1 LKRGKKRSE
10 LERREKR
17 QALRKGVARENSRR
31 RRASDRRR
39 SDLMLS
45 SSDSLLFSAR
55 LSFPFSILLTLE
67 GKGLGSGVRHGCYRL
82 VFCGLGGGVK
92 GRRGEKVRGRFI
104 IERNFWKALKTPRI
118 ELRYSGTSKCLHDR
132 LKPVNGHPSASYKR
146 AKERASGARDQ
157 AGETSRFKRAQRA
170 NIKVSSMPPLLL
182 PLHALSAPLWP
193 RSAREALPL
202 SQQSTPAVRQR
213 NREREEKTK
222 KRPTFCKGKEGAA
235 EADAA

>member
-1 LKRGKKRSE
+1 
-10 LERREKR
+10 
-17 QALRKGVARENSRR
+17 
-31 RRASDRRR
+31 
-39 SDLMLS
+39 MLS

-118 ELRYSGTSKCLHDR
+118 ELRYSGTSKCLRDR

-222 KRPTFCKGKEGAA
+222 NDPPFAREKKERQRQMRRRKT
-235 EADAA
+235 EIV